1 MSTKVI
7 LRKFIHDLSNKVMIL
22 EGYLSIVKIKPEFDV
37 RQVIS
42 KLEENVTSVA
52 EIVSNMREHV
62 RQDTEETGLMALVY
76 VSKIKDYLTD
86 IELAS
91 ELNKIPTSSYSNNK
105 DNDITGYLLY
115 MDGCFI
121 QYIEGS
127 PENVEKLYLQI
138 SLDPR
143 HSSITLLSHEKITK
157 RVFKKWDELY
167 RMDHHNQSQ
176 IPDILKSIVGEK
188 KRLLSK
194 TESLSLVNFV
204 SWLSEKDQST
214 IEGSGRI

>member
-1 MSTKVI
+1 MSTKI
-7 LRKFIHDLSNKVMIL
+7 KLRKFIHDLSNKVMIL
-22 EGYLSIVKIKPEFDV
+22 EGYLSIVRIKPEFDV
-37 RQVIS
+37 REIIS

-52 EIVSNMREHV
+52 EIVENMREHV
-62 RQDTEETGLMALVY
+62 RQDSEESGLVALVY
-76 VSKIKDYLTD
+76 ISEIKDYITD
-86 IELAS
+86 IELES
-91 ELNKIPTSSYSNNK
+91 ELSKIQISSYSNNK

-115 MDGCFI
+115 MDGYFI

-143 HSSITLLSHEKITK
+143 HSSITLLSHEKIAK
-157 RVFKKWDELY
+157 RAFKKWDKLY

-176 IPDILKSIVGEK
+176 IPDVLKSIVGEK
-188 KRLLSK
+188 QRLLSK

-204 SWLSEKDQST
+204 SWLSEKD
-214 IEGSGRI
+214 